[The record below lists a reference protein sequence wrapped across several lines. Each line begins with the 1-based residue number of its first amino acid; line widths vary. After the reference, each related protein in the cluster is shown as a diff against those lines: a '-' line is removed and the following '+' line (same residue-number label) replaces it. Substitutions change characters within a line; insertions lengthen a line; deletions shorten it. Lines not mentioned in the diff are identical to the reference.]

1 MSEIMRP
8 MSIGH
13 LMHWIMSEYEQ
24 KKSIFGIEKIV
35 KHENGQALPIYEEK
49 IESPF
54 GPAAGPN
61 SQLAQNI
68 VAAYVAGSRFFELK
82 TVQVMDGAD
91 LAACISRPCIIA
103 GDECYN
109 CEWSTEL
116 YVPQAFAE
124 YVKAWVACKLIAKE
138 YNLGD
143 PDAFV
148 FNMSVGY
155 DLEGIKSPKID
166 KYINEMIEAKD
177 TEVFKE
183 CINWALEHVNEF
195 KNVDEEYI
203 RNISSNVSNSITES
217 TLHGCPPAEI
227 ERIATYLITEKHL
240 NTFIKCNPTLLG
252 YEYARKRLDGLGFDY
267 IAFDD
272 HHFVEDL
279 QWADA
284 VPMLHRL
291 YDLCQ
296 EKGLEFGVKITNTFP
311 VDVTRNELPSNEM
324 YMAGRALFPLSIH
337 VARLLTDEFQGKLR
351 ISYSG
356 GATIENIKELFDA
369 GIWPITMA
377 TNILKP
383 GGYQRM
389 SQIADELM
397 ECGSERFSGVNV
409 AALAAIDDGVEAKAM
424 YRKPVKPLPERHVDK
439 KLPLF
444 DCFNAPGRNGC
455 PIEQDIPA
463 YLQAMVDG
471 DAKKALEIILER
483 NPLPFITGTICPH
496 HCGDKC
502 MRNYYE
508 ETLHIRE
515 TKLAAASQAYNEILP
530 ALKAEGSVAGKK
542 VAIIGGGPA
551 GLAAATFLSRAG
563 VAVTVFERKE
573 QLGGVVRNVIPEFR
587 ITADSIDKDVELCK
601 AYGAEFKLGAEVT
614 SVKALKAEG
623 YTDVIVSIG
632 AWKPGRSPLAYGEV
646 TDALEFLMEAKKN
659 GASMNI
665 GKDVVVLG
673 GGNTAMDV
681 ARAAKR
687 LPGVEHVRLIY
698 RRTKR
703 YMPADEEEL
712 QLAIE
717 DGVEFLEL
725 LAPVGAENGK
735 LKCSVMELGA
745 PDASGRRSPVDTG
758 RTEEYPA
765 DTIIAAIGETIDTT
779 LYAELGV
786 EMDAKGRPVVDAN
799 MMTTE
804 AGVYAVG
811 DSRRGPATVVE
822 AIADSAKAAAAIA
835 GISYDKYAEENIA
848 ADEKL
853 YTAKKGVQSR
863 DTGKTPDDRCLGCPT
878 VCEVCTD
885 VCPNRA
891 NVAIHV
897 PGKCKAQI
905 IHVDGMCN
913 ECGNCEVFCPYKGG
927 RPYKDKFTLYWS
939 EEDFLDSTNEGFL
952 PLEGTQVKVRLDGKV
967 ETVDIAGETDLSADT
982 VAVIR
987 TVLKDYEYLIH

>member
-155 DLEGIKSPKID
+155 DLEGIKSPKVD
-166 KYINEMIEAKD
+166 KYINDMIEAKD

-203 RNISSNVSNSITES
+203 RSISSNVSNSITES

-324 YMAGRALFPLSIH
+324 YMAGRVLFPLSIH

-444 DCFNAPGRNGC
+444 DCFNAPCRNGC

>member
-155 DLEGIKSPKID
+155 DLEGIKSPKVD
-166 KYINEMIEAKD
+166 KYINDMIEAKD

-227 ERIATYLITEKHL
+227 ERIATYLISEKHL

-444 DCFNAPGRNGC
+444 DCFNAPCRSGC

-508 ETLHIRE
+508 DTLHIRE

-563 VAVTVFERKE
+563 VAVAVFERKE

-659 GASMNI
+659 GAAMNI

-687 LPGVEHVRLIY
+687 IPGVENVRLIY

-725 LAPVGAENGK
+725 LAPVERKTEMFCYGAWRSGCFWQK
-735 LKCSVMELGA
+735 I
-745 PDASGRRSPVDTG
+745 SGRYRQN
-758 RTEEYPA
+758 R
-765 DTIIAAIGETIDTT
+765 
-779 LYAELGV
+779 
-786 EMDAKGRPVVDAN
+786 
-799 MMTTE
+799 
-804 AGVYAVG
+804 
-811 DSRRGPATVVE
+811 
-822 AIADSAKAAAAIA
+822 
-835 GISYDKYAEENIA
+835 GIS
-848 ADEKL
+848 
-853 YTAKKGVQSR
+853 GRHHHRS
-863 DTGKTPDDRCLGCPT
+863 
-878 VCEVCTD
+878 
-885 VCPNRA
+885 NR
-891 NVAIHV
+891 
-897 PGKCKAQI
+897 
-905 IHVDGMCN
+905 
-913 ECGNCEVFCPYKGG
+913 
-927 RPYKDKFTLYWS
+927 
-939 EEDFLDSTNEGFL
+939 
-952 PLEGTQVKVRLDGKV
+952 
-967 ETVDIAGETDLSADT
+967 
-982 VAVIR
+982 
-987 TVLKDYEYLIH
+987 

>member
-8 MSIGH
+8 MSIDH

-68 VAAYVAGSRFFELK
+68 VAAYAAGSRFFELK

-155 DLEGIKSPKID
+155 DLEGIKSPKVD
-166 KYINEMIEAKD
+166 KYINDMIEAKD

-203 RNISSNVSNSITES
+203 KNISSNVSNSITES

-272 HHFVEDL
+272 HHFLEDL

-444 DCFNAPGRNGC
+444 DCFNAPCRNGC

-471 DAKKALEIILER
+471 NAKKALEIILER

-542 VAIIGGGPA
+542 VAVIGGGPA
-551 GLAAATFLSRAG
+551 GLAAAAFLSRAG

-587 ITADSIDKDVELCK
+587 ISADSIDKDVELCK

-687 LPGVEHVRLIY
+687 LPGVENVRLIY

-765 DTIIAAIGETIDTT
+765 DTIIAAIGETIDTS

-835 GISYDKYAEENIA
+835 GISYDKYAEENVA

-863 DTGKTPDDRCLGCPT
+863 DTSKAPDDRCLGCPT

-952 PLEGTQVKVRLDGKV
+952 PLGGTQVKVRLDGKV
-967 ETVDIAGETDLSADT
+967 ERVDVAGETDLSADA

-987 TVLKDYEYLIH
+987 TVLKDYAYLIH

>member
-155 DLEGIKSPKID
+155 DLEGIKSPKVD
-166 KYINEMIEAKD
+166 KYINDMIEAKD

-337 VARLLTDEFQGKLR
+337 VARLLTDEFHGKLR

-444 DCFNAPGRNGC
+444 DCFNAPCRSGC

-508 ETLHIRE
+508 DTLHIRE

-551 GLAAATFLSRAG
+551 GLAAAAFLSRAG

-587 ITADSIDKDVELCK
+587 ISADSIDKDVELCK

-659 GASMNI
+659 GAAMNI

-687 LPGVEHVRLIY
+687 IPGVENVRLLY

-765 DTIIAAIGETIDTT
+765 DTIIAAIGETIDTS

-786 EMDAKGRPVVDAN
+786 EMAAKGRPVVDAN

-835 GISYDKYAEENIA
+835 GISYDKYAEENVA

-863 DTGKTPDDRCLGCPT
+863 DTSKTPDDRCLGCPT

-927 RPYKDKFTLYWS
+927 RPYKDKFTLYWT

-967 ETVDIAGETDLSADT
+967 ETVDVAGETDLSADA

-987 TVLKDYEYLIH
+987 TVLKDYAYLIH

>member
-8 MSIGH
+8 MTIDH

-24 KKSIFGIEKIV
+24 KKSIFGIEKLV
-35 KHENGQALPIYEEK
+35 KHENGQALPIFEEK

-68 VAAYVAGSRFFELK
+68 VAAYAAGSRFFELK
-82 TVQVMDGAD
+82 TVQVMDGAE
-91 LAACISRPCIIA
+91 LAACINRPCIIA

-116 YVPQAFAE
+116 YVPQAYAE

-138 YNLGD
+138 YGLGD
-143 PDAFV
+143 PDGFV

-155 DLEGIKSPKID
+155 DLEGIKSPKVD
-166 KYINEMIEAKD
+166 KYINDMIEAKD

-272 HHFVEDL
+272 HHFLEDL

-424 YRKPVKPLPERHVDK
+424 YKKPVKPLPERHVDK

-444 DCFNAPGRNGC
+444 DCFNAPCRGGC

-573 QLGGVVRNVIPEFR
+573 KLGGVVRNVIPEFR
-587 ITADSIDKDVELCK
+587 ISADSIDKDVELCK

-687 LPGVEHVRLIY
+687 IPGVEHVRLIY

-758 RTEEYPA
+758 KTEEYPA
-765 DTIIAAIGETIDTT
+765 DTIIAAIGETIDTS
-779 LYAELGV
+779 LYAELGI
-786 EMDAKGRPVVDAN
+786 EMDAKGRPVVDGN

-848 ADEKL
+848 ADEKM

-863 DTGKTPDDRCLGCPT
+863 DTKKTPDDRCLGCPT
-878 VCEVCTD
+878 VCEVCAD

-927 RPYKDKFTLYWS
+927 RPYKDKFTLYWT

-952 PLEGTQVKVRLDGKV
+952 VLDGTQVKVRLDGKV
-967 ETVDIAGETDLSADT
+967 ETVDVAQETDLPADA

-987 TVLKDYEYLIH
+987 TVLKDYAYLIR

>member
-155 DLEGIKSPKID
+155 DLEGIKSPKVD
-166 KYINEMIEAKD
+166 KYINDMIEAKD

-444 DCFNAPGRNGC
+444 DCFNAPCRNGC

-703 YMPADEEEL
+703 YMPADKEEL

>member
-103 GDECYN
+103 GDGCYN

-155 DLEGIKSPKID
+155 DLEGIKSPKVD
-166 KYINEMIEAKD
+166 KYINDMIEAKD

-203 RNISSNVSNSITES
+203 RSISSNVSNSITES

-444 DCFNAPGRNGC
+444 DCFNAPCRNGC

-530 ALKAEGSVAGKK
+530 ALKAEGSVAGKN

-835 GISYDKYAEENIA
+835 GISYDKYAEENVA

-927 RPYKDKFTLYWS
+927 RPYQDKFTLYWS

-967 ETVDIAGETDLSADT
+967 ETVDIAGETDLSADA

>member
-8 MSIGH
+8 MSIDH

-155 DLEGIKSPKID
+155 DLEGIKSPKVD
-166 KYINEMIEAKD
+166 KYINDMIEAKD

-444 DCFNAPGRNGC
+444 DCFNAPCRNGC

>member
-155 DLEGIKSPKID
+155 DLEGIKSPKVD
-166 KYINEMIEAKD
+166 KYINDMIEAKD

-203 RNISSNVSNSITES
+203 RSISSNVSNSITES

-444 DCFNAPGRNGC
+444 DCFNAPCRSGC

-508 ETLHIRE
+508 DTLHIRE

-530 ALKAEGSVAGKK
+530 ALKADGSVAGKK

-927 RPYKDKFTLYWS
+927 RPYKDTFTLYWT

-952 PLEGTQVKVRLDGKV
+952 VLDGTQVKVRLDGKV
-967 ETVDIAGETDLSADT
+967 ETVDVAQETDLPADA

-987 TVLKDYEYLIH
+987 TVLKDYAYLIR

>member
-155 DLEGIKSPKID
+155 DLEGIKSPKVD
-166 KYINEMIEAKD
+166 KYINDMIEAKD

-444 DCFNAPGRNGC
+444 DCFNAPCRNGC

-508 ETLHIRE
+508 DTLHIRE

-542 VAIIGGGPA
+542 VAVIGGGPA

-659 GASMNI
+659 GAAMNI

-687 LPGVEHVRLIY
+687 IPGVENVRLIY

-765 DTIIAAIGETIDTT
+765 DTIIAAIGETIDTS

-835 GISYDKYAEENIA
+835 GISYDKYAEENVA

-853 YTAKKGVQSR
+853 YTVKKGVQSR
-863 DTGKTPDDRCLGCPT
+863 DTSKTPDDRCLGCPT

-967 ETVDIAGETDLSADT
+967 ETVDVAGETDLSADA

-987 TVLKDYEYLIH
+987 TVLKDYAYLIH

>member
-8 MSIGH
+8 MTIDH

-24 KKSIFGIEKIV
+24 KKSIFGIEKLV
-35 KHENGQALPIYEEK
+35 KHENGQALPIFEEK

-68 VAAYVAGSRFFELK
+68 VAAYAAGSRFFELK
-82 TVQVMDGAD
+82 TVQVMDGAE
-91 LAACISRPCIIA
+91 LAACINRPCIIA

-116 YVPQAFAE
+116 YVPQAYAE

-138 YNLGD
+138 YGLGD
-143 PDAFV
+143 PDGFV

-155 DLEGIKSPKID
+155 DLEGIKSPKVD
-166 KYINEMIEAKD
+166 KYINDMIEAKD

-272 HHFVEDL
+272 HHFLEDL

-356 GATIENIKELFDA
+356 GATIENIKELFEA

-424 YRKPVKPLPERHVDK
+424 YKKPVKPLPERHVDK

-444 DCFNAPGRNGC
+444 DCFNAPCRGGC

-587 ITADSIDKDVELCK
+587 IGADSIDKDVELCK

-687 LPGVEHVRLIY
+687 IPGVEHVRLIY

-835 GISYDKYAEENIA
+835 GISYDKYAEENVA

-927 RPYKDKFTLYWS
+927 RPYKDKFTLYWT

-952 PLEGTQVKVRLDGKV
+952 VLDGTKVKVRLDGKV
-967 ETVDIAGETDLSADT
+967 ETVDVAQETDLPADA

-987 TVLKDYEYLIH
+987 TVLKDYAYLIR

>member
-155 DLEGIKSPKID
+155 DLEGIKSPKVD
-166 KYINEMIEAKD
+166 KYINDMIEAKD

-444 DCFNAPGRNGC
+444 DCFNAPCRNGC

-508 ETLHIRE
+508 DTLRIRE

-530 ALKAEGSVAGKK
+530 ALKAEGNVAGKK

-587 ITADSIDKDVELCK
+587 ISADSIDKDVELCK

-659 GASMNI
+659 GAAMNI

-687 LPGVEHVRLIY
+687 IPGVENVRLIY

-765 DTIIAAIGETIDTT
+765 DTIIAAIGETIDTS

-835 GISYDKYAEENIA
+835 GISYDKYAEENVA

-853 YTAKKGVQSR
+853 YTVKKGVQSR
-863 DTGKTPDDRCLGCPT
+863 DTSKIPDDRCLGCPT

-927 RPYKDKFTLYWS
+927 RPYKDKFTLYWT

-967 ETVDIAGETDLSADT
+967 ETVDVAGETDLSADA

-987 TVLKDYEYLIH
+987 TVLKDYAYLIH

>member
-8 MSIGH
+8 MSIDH

-68 VAAYVAGSRFFELK
+68 VAAYAAGSRFFELK

-155 DLEGIKSPKID
+155 DLEGIKSPKVD
-166 KYINEMIEAKD
+166 KYINDMIEAKD

-203 RNISSNVSNSITES
+203 KNISSNVSNSITES

-272 HHFVEDL
+272 HHFLEDL

-337 VARLLTDEFQGKLR
+337 VARLLTDEFHGKLR

-444 DCFNAPGRNGC
+444 DCFNAPCRNGC

-687 LPGVEHVRLIY
+687 LPGVENVRLIY

-765 DTIIAAIGETIDTT
+765 DTIIAAIGETIDTS

-835 GISYDKYAEENIA
+835 GISYDKYAEENVA

-863 DTGKTPDDRCLGCPT
+863 DTSKTPDDRCLGCPT

-952 PLEGTQVKVRLDGKV
+952 PLGGTQVKVRLDGKV
-967 ETVDIAGETDLSADT
+967 ETVDVAGETDLSADA

-987 TVLKDYEYLIH
+987 TVLKDYAYLIH

>member
-155 DLEGIKSPKID
+155 DLEGIKSPKVD
-166 KYINEMIEAKD
+166 KYINDMIEAKD

-217 TLHGCPPAEI
+217 TLHGCPPGEI

-337 VARLLTDEFQGKLR
+337 VARLLTDEFHGKLR

-444 DCFNAPGRNGC
+444 DCFNAPCRSGC

-508 ETLHIRE
+508 DTLHIRE

-551 GLAAATFLSRAG
+551 GLAAATFLSRVG
-563 VAVTVFERKE
+563 VPVTVFERKE

-659 GASMNI
+659 GAAMNI

-687 LPGVEHVRLIY
+687 IPGVENVRLIY

-765 DTIIAAIGETIDTT
+765 DTIIAAIGETIDTS

-835 GISYDKYAEENIA
+835 GISYDKYAEENVA

-863 DTGKTPDDRCLGCPT
+863 DTSKTPDDRCLGCPT

-927 RPYKDKFTLYWS
+927 RPYKDKFTLYWT

-967 ETVDIAGETDLSADT
+967 ETVDVAGETDLSADA

-987 TVLKDYEYLIH
+987 TVLKDYAYLIH

>member
-155 DLEGIKSPKID
+155 DLEGIKSPKVD
-166 KYINEMIEAKD
+166 KYINDMIEAKD

-203 RNISSNVSNSITES
+203 RSISSNVSNSITES

-409 AALAAIDDGVEAKAM
+409 AALAAIDDGVETKAM

-444 DCFNAPGRNGC
+444 DCFNAPCRNGC

-659 GASMNI
+659 GASINI

-835 GISYDKYAEENIA
+835 GISYDKYAEENVA

-967 ETVDIAGETDLSADT
+967 ETVDIAGETDLSADA
-982 VAVIR
+982 VAVIC

>member
-155 DLEGIKSPKID
+155 DLEGIKSPKVD
-166 KYINEMIEAKD
+166 KYINDMIEAKD

-444 DCFNAPGRNGC
+444 DCFNAPCRSGC

-508 ETLHIRE
+508 DTLHIRE

-687 LPGVEHVRLIY
+687 IPGVENVRLIY

-765 DTIIAAIGETIDTT
+765 DTIIAAIGETIDTS

-835 GISYDKYAEENIA
+835 GISYDKYAEENVA

-863 DTGKTPDDRCLGCPT
+863 DTSKTPDDRCLGCPT

-927 RPYKDKFTLYWS
+927 RPYKDKFTLYWT

-967 ETVDIAGETDLSADT
+967 ETVDVAGETDLSADA

-987 TVLKDYEYLIH
+987 TVLKDYAYLIH

>member
-155 DLEGIKSPKID
+155 DLEGIKSPKVD
-166 KYINEMIEAKD
+166 KYINDMIEAKD

-203 RNISSNVSNSITES
+203 RSISSNVSNSITES

-444 DCFNAPGRNGC
+444 DCFNAPCRNGC

-508 ETLHIRE
+508 DTLHIRE

-530 ALKAEGSVAGKK
+530 ALKAEGNVAGKK

-587 ITADSIDKDVELCK
+587 ISADSIDKDVELCK

-659 GASMNI
+659 GATMNI

-687 LPGVEHVRLIY
+687 IPGVEHVRLIY

-725 LAPVGAENGK
+725 LAPVGAENGT

-765 DTIIAAIGETIDTT
+765 DTIIAAIGETIDTS

-835 GISYDKYAEENIA
+835 GISYDKYAEENVA

-853 YTAKKGVQSR
+853 YTVKKGVQSR
-863 DTGKTPDDRCLGCPT
+863 DTSKTPDDRCLGCPT

-927 RPYKDKFTLYWS
+927 RPYKDKFTLYWT
-939 EEDFLDSTNEGFL
+939 EEDFLDSINEGFL

-967 ETVDIAGETDLSADT
+967 ETVDVAGETDLSADA

-987 TVLKDYEYLIH
+987 TVLKDYAYLIH

>member
-155 DLEGIKSPKID
+155 DLEGIKSPKVD
-166 KYINEMIEAKD
+166 KYINDMIEAKD

-203 RNISSNVSNSITES
+203 RSISSNVSNSITES

-279 QWADA
+279 QWPDA

-444 DCFNAPGRNGC
+444 DCFNAPCRNGC

>member
-155 DLEGIKSPKID
+155 DLEGIKSPKVD
-166 KYINEMIEAKD
+166 KYINDMIEAKD

-203 RNISSNVSNSITES
+203 RSISSNVSNSITES

-444 DCFNAPGRNGC
+444 DCFNAPCRNGC

-614 SVKALKAEG
+614 SVKVLKAEG

-878 VCEVCTD
+878 ACEVCTD

-967 ETVDIAGETDLSADT
+967 ETVDIAGETDLSADA

>member
-8 MSIGH
+8 MTIDH

-24 KKSIFGIEKIV
+24 KKSIFGIEKLV
-35 KHENGQALPIYEEK
+35 KHENGQALPIFEEK

-68 VAAYVAGSRFFELK
+68 VAAYAAGSRFFELK
-82 TVQVMDGAD
+82 TVQVMDGAE
-91 LAACISRPCIIA
+91 LAACINRPCIIA

-116 YVPQAFAE
+116 YVPQAYAE

-138 YNLGD
+138 YGLGD
-143 PDAFV
+143 PDGFV

-155 DLEGIKSPKID
+155 DLEGIKSPKVD
-166 KYINEMIEAKD
+166 KYINDMIEAKD

-272 HHFVEDL
+272 HHFLEDL

-356 GATIENIKELFDA
+356 GATIENIKELFEA

-424 YRKPVKPLPERHVDK
+424 YKKPVKPLPERHVDK

-444 DCFNAPGRNGC
+444 DCFNAPCRNGC

-530 ALKAEGSVAGKK
+530 ALKVRGSVEGKK

-587 ITADSIDKDVELCK
+587 IGADSIDKDVELCK
-601 AYGAEFKLGAEVT
+601 AYGAEFKLSAEIT

-687 LPGVEHVRLIY
+687 IPGVEHVRLIY

-835 GISYDKYAEENIA
+835 GISYDKYAEENVA

-891 NVAIHV
+891 NVAINV

-927 RPYKDKFTLYWS
+927 RPYKDKFTLYWT

-952 PLEGTQVKVRLDGKV
+952 VLDGTQVKVRLDGKV
-967 ETVDIAGETDLSADT
+967 ETVDVAQETDLPAEA

-987 TVLKDYEYLIH
+987 TVLKDYAYLIR

>member
-155 DLEGIKSPKID
+155 DLEGIKSPKVD
-166 KYINEMIEAKD
+166 KYINDMIEAKD

-203 RNISSNVSNSITES
+203 RSISSNVSNSITES

-439 KLPLF
+439 ELPLF
-444 DCFNAPGRNGC
+444 DCFNAPCRNGC

>member
-155 DLEGIKSPKID
+155 DLEGIKSPKVD
-166 KYINEMIEAKD
+166 KYINDMIEAKD

-324 YMAGRALFPLSIH
+324 YMSGRALFPLSIH

-444 DCFNAPGRNGC
+444 DCFNAPCRNGC

-822 AIADSAKAAAAIA
+822 AIADSAKAAATIA

-927 RPYKDKFTLYWS
+927 RPYKDKFTLYWT
-939 EEDFLDSTNEGFL
+939 EEDFLGSTNKGFL

-967 ETVDIAGETDLSADT
+967 ETVDVAGETDLSADA

-987 TVLKDYEYLIH
+987 TVLKDYAYLIH

>member
-155 DLEGIKSPKID
+155 DLEGIKSPKVD
-166 KYINEMIEAKD
+166 KYINDMIEAKD

-203 RNISSNVSNSITES
+203 RSISSNVSNSITES

-356 GATIENIKELFDA
+356 GATIENIKDLFDA

-444 DCFNAPGRNGC
+444 DCFNAPCRNGC

-878 VCEVCTD
+878 ACEVCTD

>member
-155 DLEGIKSPKID
+155 DLEGIKSPKVD
-166 KYINEMIEAKD
+166 KYINDMIEAKD

-203 RNISSNVSNSITES
+203 RSISSNVSNSITES

-444 DCFNAPGRNGC
+444 DCFNAPCRNGC

-508 ETLHIRE
+508 DTLHIRE

-587 ITADSIDKDVELCK
+587 ISADSIDKDVELCK

-659 GASMNI
+659 GATMNI

-687 LPGVEHVRLIY
+687 IPGVEHVRLIY

-725 LAPVGAENGK
+725 LAPVGAENGT

-765 DTIIAAIGETIDTT
+765 DTIIAAIGETIDTS

-835 GISYDKYAEENIA
+835 GISYDKYAEENVA

-853 YTAKKGVQSR
+853 YTVKKGVQSR
-863 DTGKTPDDRCLGCPT
+863 DTSKTPDDRCLGCPT

-927 RPYKDKFTLYWS
+927 RPYKDKFTLYWT
-939 EEDFLDSTNEGFL
+939 EEDFLDSINEGFL

-967 ETVDIAGETDLSADT
+967 ETVDVAGETDLSADA

-987 TVLKDYEYLIH
+987 TVLKDYAYLIH

>member
-155 DLEGIKSPKID
+155 DLEGIKSPKVD
-166 KYINEMIEAKD
+166 KYINDMIEAKD

-203 RNISSNVSNSITES
+203 RSISSNVSNSITES

-444 DCFNAPGRNGC
+444 DCFNAPCRNGC

-687 LPGVEHVRLIY
+687 LPGVEHVRHDLPQNQ
-698 RRTKR
+698 TLH
-703 YMPADEEEL
+703 A
-712 QLAIE
+712 
-717 DGVEFLEL
+717 
-725 LAPVGAENGK
+725 
-735 LKCSVMELGA
+735 
-745 PDASGRRSPVDTG
+745 GR
-758 RTEEYPA
+758 
-765 DTIIAAIGETIDTT
+765 
-779 LYAELGV
+779 
-786 EMDAKGRPVVDAN
+786 
-799 MMTTE
+799 
-804 AGVYAVG
+804 
-811 DSRRGPATVVE
+811 
-822 AIADSAKAAAAIA
+822 
-835 GISYDKYAEENIA
+835 
-848 ADEKL
+848 
-853 YTAKKGVQSR
+853 
-863 DTGKTPDDRCLGCPT
+863 
-878 VCEVCTD
+878 
-885 VCPNRA
+885 
-891 NVAIHV
+891 
-897 PGKCKAQI
+897 
-905 IHVDGMCN
+905 
-913 ECGNCEVFCPYKGG
+913 
-927 RPYKDKFTLYWS
+927 
-939 EEDFLDSTNEGFL
+939 
-952 PLEGTQVKVRLDGKV
+952 
-967 ETVDIAGETDLSADT
+967 
-982 VAVIR
+982 
-987 TVLKDYEYLIH
+987 

>member
-155 DLEGIKSPKID
+155 DLEGIKSPKVD
-166 KYINEMIEAKD
+166 KYINDMIEAKD

-203 RNISSNVSNSITES
+203 RSISSNVSNSITES

-444 DCFNAPGRNGC
+444 DCFNAPCRNGC

-835 GISYDKYAEENIA
+835 GISYDKYAEENVA

-939 EEDFLDSTNEGFL
+939 EEDFLDSTNDGFL

-967 ETVDIAGETDLSADT
+967 ETVDIAGETDLSADA

>member
-155 DLEGIKSPKID
+155 DLEGIKSPKVD
-166 KYINEMIEAKD
+166 KYINDMIEAKD

-444 DCFNAPGRNGC
+444 DCFNAPCRSGC

-508 ETLHIRE
+508 DTLHIRE

-551 GLAAATFLSRAG
+551 GLAAAAFLSRAG

-659 GASMNI
+659 GAAMNI

-687 LPGVEHVRLIY
+687 IPGVENVRLIY

-765 DTIIAAIGETIDTT
+765 DTIIAAIGETIDTS

-786 EMDAKGRPVVDAN
+786 EMAAKGRPVVDAN

-835 GISYDKYAEENIA
+835 GISYDKYAEENVA

-863 DTGKTPDDRCLGCPT
+863 DTSKTPDDRCLGCPT

-897 PGKCKAQI
+897 LGKCKAQI

-927 RPYKDKFTLYWS
+927 RPYKDKFTLYWT

-967 ETVDIAGETDLSADT
+967 ETVDIAQETDLPADA

-987 TVLKDYEYLIH
+987 TVLKDYAYLIH

>member
-8 MSIGH
+8 MTIDH

-24 KKSIFGIEKIV
+24 KKSIFGIEKLV
-35 KHENGQALPIYEEK
+35 KHENGQALPIFEEK

-68 VAAYVAGSRFFELK
+68 VAAYAAGSRFFELK
-82 TVQVMDGAD
+82 TVQVMDGAE
-91 LAACISRPCIIA
+91 LAACINRPCIIA

-116 YVPQAFAE
+116 YVPQAYAE

-138 YNLGD
+138 YGLGD
-143 PDAFV
+143 PDGFV

-155 DLEGIKSPKID
+155 DLEGIKSPKVD
-166 KYINEMIEAKD
+166 KYINDMIEAKD

-272 HHFVEDL
+272 HHFLEDL

-356 GATIENIKELFDA
+356 GATIENIKELFEA

-424 YRKPVKPLPERHVDK
+424 YKKPVKPLPERHVDK

-444 DCFNAPGRNGC
+444 DCFNAPCRNGC

-573 QLGGVVRNVIPEFR
+573 KLGGVVRNVIPEFR
-587 ITADSIDKDVELCK
+587 ISADSIDKDVELCK

-687 LPGVEHVRLIY
+687 IPGVEHVRLIY

-758 RTEEYPA
+758 KTEEYPA

-822 AIADSAKAAAAIA
+822 AIADSAKVAAAIA
-835 GISYDKYAEENIA
+835 GISYDKYAEENVA

-891 NVAIHV
+891 SVAIHV

-952 PLEGTQVKVRLDGKV
+952 SLGGTQVKVRLDGKV
-967 ETVDIAGETDLSADT
+967 ETVDVAQETDLPADA

-987 TVLKDYEYLIH
+987 TVLKDYAYLIR

>member
-155 DLEGIKSPKID
+155 DLEGIKSPKVD
-166 KYINEMIEAKD
+166 KYINDMIEAKD

-227 ERIATYLITEKHL
+227 ERIATYLITVKHL

-444 DCFNAPGRNGC
+444 DCFNAPCRSGC

-508 ETLHIRE
+508 DTLHIRE

-835 GISYDKYAEENIA
+835 GISYDKYAEENVA

-967 ETVDIAGETDLSADT
+967 ETVDIAGETDLSADA

>member
-68 VAAYVAGSRFFELK
+68 VAAYAAGSRFFELK

-155 DLEGIKSPKID
+155 DLEGIKSPKVD
-166 KYINEMIEAKD
+166 KYINDMIEAKD

-203 RNISSNVSNSITES
+203 KNISSNVSNSITES

-272 HHFVEDL
+272 HHFLEDL

-444 DCFNAPGRNGC
+444 DCFNAPCRNGC

-587 ITADSIDKDVELCK
+587 ISADSIDKDVELCK

-687 LPGVEHVRLIY
+687 LPGVENVRLIY

-765 DTIIAAIGETIDTT
+765 DTIIAAIGETIDTS

-835 GISYDKYAEENIA
+835 GISYDKYAEENVA

-863 DTGKTPDDRCLGCPT
+863 DTSKTPDDRCLGCPT

-952 PLEGTQVKVRLDGKV
+952 PLGGTQVKVRLDGKV
-967 ETVDIAGETDLSADT
+967 ETVDVAGETDLSADA

-987 TVLKDYEYLIH
+987 TVLKDYAYLIH

>member
-155 DLEGIKSPKID
+155 DLEGIKSPKVD
-166 KYINEMIEAKD
+166 KYINDMIEAKD

-203 RNISSNVSNSITES
+203 RSISSNVSNSITES

-296 EKGLEFGVKITNTFP
+296 EKGLEFGIKITNTFP

-444 DCFNAPGRNGC
+444 DCFNAPCRNGC

-508 ETLHIRE
+508 DTLHIRE

-587 ITADSIDKDVELCK
+587 ISADSIDKDVELCK

-659 GASMNI
+659 GAAMNI

-687 LPGVEHVRLIY
+687 IPGVENVRLIY

-765 DTIIAAIGETIDTT
+765 DTIIAAIGETIDTS

-835 GISYDKYAEENIA
+835 GISYDKYAEENVA

-853 YTAKKGVQSR
+853 YTVKKGVQSR
-863 DTGKTPDDRCLGCPT
+863 DTSKIPDDRCLGCPT

-927 RPYKDKFTLYWS
+927 RPYKDKFTLYWT

-967 ETVDIAGETDLSADT
+967 ETVDVAGETDLSADA

-987 TVLKDYEYLIH
+987 TVLKDYAYLIH

>member
-8 MSIGH
+8 MTIDH

-24 KKSIFGIEKIV
+24 KKSIFGIEKLV
-35 KHENGQALPIYEEK
+35 KHENGQALPIFEEK

-68 VAAYVAGSRFFELK
+68 VAAYAAGSRFFELK
-82 TVQVMDGAD
+82 TVQVMDGAE
-91 LAACISRPCIIA
+91 LAACINRPCIIA

-116 YVPQAFAE
+116 YVPQAYAE

-138 YNLGD
+138 YGLGD
-143 PDAFV
+143 PDGFV

-155 DLEGIKSPKID
+155 DLEGIKSPKVD
-166 KYINEMIEAKD
+166 KYINDMIEAKD

-272 HHFVEDL
+272 HHFLEDL

-424 YRKPVKPLPERHVDK
+424 YKKPVKPLPERHVDK

-444 DCFNAPGRNGC
+444 DCFNAPCRGGC

-530 ALKAEGSVAGKK
+530 ALKVRGSVEGKK

-573 QLGGVVRNVIPEFR
+573 KLGGVVRNVIPEFR
-587 ITADSIDKDVELCK
+587 ISADSIDKDVELCK

-687 LPGVEHVRLIY
+687 IPGVEHVRLIY

-835 GISYDKYAEENIA
+835 GISYDKYAEENVA

-927 RPYKDKFTLYWS
+927 RPYKDKFTLYWT

-952 PLEGTQVKVRLDGKV
+952 VLDGTQVKVRLDGKV
-967 ETVDIAGETDLSADT
+967 ETVDVAQETDLPADA

-987 TVLKDYEYLIH
+987 TVLKDYAYLIR

>member
-8 MSIGH
+8 MSIDH

-91 LAACISRPCIIA
+91 LAACINRPCIIA

-138 YNLGD
+138 YGLGD

-155 DLEGIKSPKID
+155 DLEGIKSPKVD
-166 KYINEMIEAKD
+166 KYINDMIEAKD

-337 VARLLTDEFQGKLR
+337 IARLLTDEFQGKLR

-444 DCFNAPGRNGC
+444 DCFNAPCRNGC

-530 ALKAEGSVAGKK
+530 ALRAEGSVADKK

-587 ITADSIDKDVELCK
+587 ISADSIDKDVELCK

-765 DTIIAAIGETIDTT
+765 DTIIAAIGETIDTS

-835 GISYDKYAEENIA
+835 GISYDKYAEENVA

-952 PLEGTQVKVRLDGKV
+952 SLGGTQVKVRLDGKV
-967 ETVDIAGETDLSADT
+967 ETVDVAGETDLPADA

-987 TVLKDYEYLIH
+987 TVLKDYAYLIH